1 MMNRGLRALAKLS
14 FLVFLGGCSAS
25 HAQTQPPPA
34 RTYAVAPAHLGDGPT
49 VHRWSRADRRRLSS
63 ALSADFTSPSVD
75 GVVGV
80 SVVADDGSIVYDLRG
95 DHPMTPAS
103 TMKLIVG
110 STALFRLGEGDHLVT
125 SFETLAPPRNDGV
138 VDDLWLVGGGD
149 PVLTTDDLARGVG
162 ALRRSG
168 VRLVRNLV
176 LDATRFAGPEQNPAW
191 SPEDDQYDYAAG
203 TSALS
208 LDWDV
213 LKTVVDGAEVYRP
226 VTNIPS
232 YVAGVVSKL
241 MKRAGIA
248 VDHIRFA
255 NAPLGGTTI
264 WAHPSPSID
273 ALVHQMFLESDN
285 HIAEQLLR
293 SLGAQ
298 SGIGTDQAGARI
310 ERGLLEELGVPQNG
324 LRILDGSGLA
334 PGDKTTPRTL
344 AVLLQRVASRPEGP
358 YLIRDLARAG
368 VEGTVRYHHLTDAA
382 GRVRAKSGHIDG
394 VDALAGYVQTR
405 HHGRVA
411 FAFIVNQAGV
421 DDDAVERIYDL
432 ALDQLSEF

>member
-1 MMNRGLRALAKLS
+1 MPTGCVSYAGRRVGRLRRADSLVAGAMMNRGLRALAKLS

-80 SVVADDGSIVYDLRG
+80 SVVADDWSIVYDLRG

-232 YVAGVVSKL
+232 RRRRRFQAHEARRDRRRSHSVRERPAGRDDDLGTSLSEHRRLGPSDVPRVRQPHR
-241 MKRAGIA
+241 RAA
-248 VDHIRFA
+248 
-255 NAPLGGTTI
+255 APLARRAVGDRDGPGGCEDRTR
-264 WAHPSPSID
+264 P
-273 ALVHQMFLESDN
+273 
-285 HIAEQLLR
+285 
-293 SLGAQ
+293 LGR
-298 SGIGTDQAGARI
+298 ARCPP
-310 ERGLLEELGVPQNG
+310 ERTADPRRE
-324 LRILDGSGLA
+324 R
-334 PGDKTTPRTL
+334 PRT
-344 AVLLQRVASRPEGP
+344 G
-358 YLIRDLARAG
+358 G
-368 VEGTVRYHHLTDAA
+368 
-382 GRVRAKSGHIDG
+382 
-394 VDALAGYVQTR
+394 
-405 HHGRVA
+405 
-411 FAFIVNQAGV
+411 
-421 DDDAVERIYDL
+421 
-432 ALDQLSEF
+432 